1 MFSSSSSVNIEISS
15 TDITV
20 EIIFVAFIWCRI
32 DDSYNGDNDDD
43 NNDDTYAHDDDNYDI
58 NDYDDDDDNDN
69 SDYDDDDG
77 NNDSDHDMLVIMHDS

>member
-1 MFSSSSSVNIEISS
+1 MSSSSPSVNMEISS

-20 EIIFVAFIWCRI
+20 EITFVAFIWCRI

-43 NNDDTYAHDDDNYDI
+43 NNDDTYAHDNGY
-58 NDYDDDDDNDN
+58 YEGHDDDDYDNDN